1 MFVITADQVDSRHT
15 SDAVEDTLAAVNSTH
30 KRALELPA
38 ERTAGDE
45 IQLLTADAT
54 TALSITLELFREGRW
69 SIGLAPGDVEFPLG
83 SSTRASTGD
92 AFFAART
99 AVERAKPRLVRFACE
114 PGARVDRQQA
124 EDLDALVSILLL
136 VLDRRTDGGWE
147 VRDLLSTGMTQAEAA
162 ERLGIT
168 PGAVSLRVRAAGI
181 RQEDAAVS
189 ALVRMLENLNPLP
202 DA

>member
-15 SDAVEDTLAAVNSTH
+15 SDAVEDTLAAVNTAH
-30 KRALELPA
+30 KRTLLLPA

-45 IQLLTADAT
+45 IQLLTDDAS

-69 SIGLAPGDVEFPLG
+69 SIGLAIGDAEFPLG

-92 AFFAART
+92 AFFAARA

-114 PGARVDRQQA
+114 PGARADRQQT
-124 EDLDALVSILLL
+124 EDLDALLSILLL

-162 ERLGIT
+162 EHLGIT

-181 RQEDAAVS
+181 RQEDAAVG
-189 ALVRMLENLNPLP
+189 ALVRMLENLNPMP
-202 DA
+202 EA